1 MAKNETI
8 RVKQQTEDSF
18 SALQAITQSAQRTNE
33 NSPPI
38 HRWGISGV
46 ANKKSV
52 KRTAESHRT
61 VHFHL
66 PTFFSRPLCGLQI
79 LEVASD
85 PSSELL
91 GYSHASAFTDLIWHL

>member
-38 HRWGISGV
+38 HRWDQ
-46 ANKKSV
+46 
-52 KRTAESHRT
+52 RRYE
-61 VHFHL
+61 
-66 PTFFSRPLCGLQI
+66 Q
-79 LEVASD
+79 EVREAD
-85 PSSELL
+85 
-91 GYSHASAFTDLIWHL
+91 G